1 LVSLFLILILAA
13 AETTKIQRRKILSTI
28 PLRTPHSTE
37 STNDSSLHLK
47 KIDSMTL
54 NQPNYIV
61 RLYKEMAQANPYN
74 ASIIHDYIVA
84 EQIEIN
90 IKESTKTDKIKKL
103 CLLSKY
109 LNHKSFHKMTKQDIL
124 DYLNSL
130 KKTVSDDPKQKS
142 INTYNGRQMVFLKF
156 FRWLYSPDEP
166 DHRKRLTP
174 PCMMGIKGLPRKE
187 KSSYG
192 PEDIWRQEDHALF
205 LKYCNVPR
213 DRCWHAMVHDTS
225 ARPHEILSLKIKDL
239 AFKLS
244 SEGVQYAEIRVSGK
258 TTSSTLPLIT
268 SIPYVKEWLEA
279 HPFAKNPEAMFFVS
293 IGRANFGQPITRDGM
308 LKHYQEH
315 YRDNYFPKLLENPT
329 VPSEDKEAVK
339 KLLQKPW
346 NLYIFR
352 HSALTHKSQ
361 ILKESTL
368 RDHAGWTMSSKMPS
382 VYLHY
387 FGTESSNSLLEA
399 YGIIKDSEKQI
410 NILKPKQCPN

>member
-1 LVSLFLILILAA
+1 
-13 AETTKIQRRKILSTI
+13 
-28 PLRTPHSTE
+28 
-37 STNDSSLHLK
+37 
-47 KIDSMTL
+47 
-54 NQPNYIV
+54 
-61 RLYKEMAQANPYN
+61 
-74 ASIIHDYIVA
+74 
-84 EQIEIN
+84 
-90 IKESTKTDKIKKL
+90 
-103 CLLSKY
+103 
-109 LNHKSFHKMTKQDIL
+109 
-124 DYLNSL
+124 
-130 KKTVSDDPKQKS
+130 
-142 INTYNGRQMVFLKF
+142 
-156 FRWLYSPDEP
+156 
-166 DHRKRLTP
+166 
-174 PCMMGIKGLPRKE
+174 
-187 KSSYG
+187 
-192 PEDIWRQEDHALF
+192 
-205 LKYCNVPR
+205 
-213 DRCWHAMVHDTS
+213 
-225 ARPHEILSLKIKDL
+225 
-239 AFKLS
+239 
-244 SEGVQYAEIRVSGK
+244 
-258 TTSSTLPLIT
+258 LPLIT